1 MPAKH
6 YTHGRGSLPEET
18 ARAIAELTYLEPGS
32 ECFGGP
38 DGYADARS
46 GFRERDYRGEQLDEM
61 IALVVGLDHGW
72 HSLTT
77 EYLAELGYD
86 YCDEED

>member
-1 MPAKH
+1 MSAKH
-6 YTHGRGSLPEET
+6 YVHGRGGLPKET
-18 ARAIAELTYLEPGS
+18 AWAIAELTYLEPGS

-46 GFRERDYRGEQLDEM
+46 GFCERGYSGEQLDEM

-72 HSLTT
+72 HSLSA

-86 YCDEED
+86 CDEED